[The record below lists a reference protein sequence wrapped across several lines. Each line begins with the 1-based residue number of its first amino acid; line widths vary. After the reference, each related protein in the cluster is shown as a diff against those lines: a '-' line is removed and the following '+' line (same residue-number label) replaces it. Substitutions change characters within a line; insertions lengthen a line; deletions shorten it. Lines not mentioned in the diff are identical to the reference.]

1 MKRVRT
7 MLAAVVL
14 AAVAAAVVA
23 GTHARAAAR
32 SGQRLDMSFRSEAL
46 GASLRFEAYLP
57 ADYATSGRRYPVVYF
72 LHGLPAGPTAYHG
85 ASFVERALDRL
96 GRPAILVAPQ
106 GSRRPQGDPEY
117 LGRWEQAIAR
127 ELPRV
132 VDSRFRTIRSREGR
146 ALVGL
151 SAGGYGAMLLALHHL
166 DEFAVIESWSGYFH
180 PTNPAGTAP
189 LDLGSSAANA
199 RASAHTY
206 VPTLKR
212 TLKQKP
218 TFIGFYV
225 GRDDDR
231 FRDENKELDRELS
244 GAGVPHVFRIYPGGH
259 EQSVWATHAPEWLT
273 LALNHLAAA
282 R

>member
-1 MKRVRT
+1 MKRVLIL
-7 MLAAVVL
+7 LAG
-14 AAVAAAVVA
+14 AVAAGVLVA
-23 GTHARAAAR
+23 AATHAGAAVQ
-32 SGQRLDMSFRSEAL
+32 SGQRLDTSFRSSAL
-46 GASLRFEAYLP
+46 GTSLRFEVYLP
-57 ADYATSGRRYPVVYF
+57 AGYATSGQRYPVVYF
-72 LHGLPAGPTAYHG
+72 LHGLPAGPNAYHG

-96 GRPAILVAPQ
+96 DRSAILVAPQ
-106 GSRRPQGDPEY
+106 GSLQPQGDPEY
-117 LGRWEQAIAR
+117 LGRWEEAIAR

-132 VDSRFRTIRSREGR
+132 VDSRFRTVASRNGR
-146 ALVGL
+146 ALIGL

-189 LDLGSSAANA
+189 LDLGSTTANA

-225 GRDDDR
+225 GSDDDR
-231 FRDENKELDRELS
+231 FRDENEQLDRELS
-244 GAGVPHVFRIYPGGH
+244 EARVPHVFRLYPGGH
-259 EQSVWATHAPEWLT
+259 DQTVWAKHAPAWLT
-273 LALNHLAAA
+273 LALDHLVPA